1 MEAYGTLCSALAAHA
16 PAARDW
22 ASLFLDV
29 GAAAPKW
36 PCGCALA
43 LGIRYVASSSYRSKR
58 TLRRPIIC
66 DFFGMM

>member
-36 PCGCALA
+36 PCGCALGSDMWRQA
-43 LGIRYVASSSYRSKR
+43 LTVVSAPLGALSSV
-58 TLRRPIIC
+58 TFL
-66 DFFGMM
+66 G